1 MFSHRGG
8 QDKNMAK
15 PTHNFVVRFPQG
27 LRDRI
32 YEASQMYRRSM
43 NSEIISRLEQ
53 TLNGLPDQQ
62 FETSIAPAFFPE
74 IERALRGDLS
84 GEEKNLIFCYRR
96 LSATQRKALIELLI

>member
-1 MFSHRGG
+1 
-8 QDKNMAK
+8 MAK
-15 PTHNFVVRFPQG
+15 PTHNFVVRFPPG

-96 LSATQRKALIELLI
+96 LSASQRKALIELLI